1 MNVFILTDLEGI
13 AGIDDFLQSDKSF
26 VDVYVNSCK
35 FLANS
40 INLAVD
46 TCFKNGADAVYY
58 IDSYEGGGNVTPDMI
73 DKRAVNCSIS
83 EWEELVREKKID
95 CVIELGSHA
104 RAGTI
109 GGFLDHTR
117 SSTEIFCTRLNGIEQ
132 SELSLHALFCAQYG
146 IPTVA
151 VIGDVIACEQA
162 KEYIPDIYTGA
173 VKLASERNHAKTF
186 ENADEILINT
196 ISEALKNYKNVSF
209 YKISLPSV
217 TETVYYRT
225 DMCEEWM
232 NYRPDAERINARTL
246 RKNVTKI
253 TCFKDIVI

>member
-1 MNVFILTDLEGI
+1 MNVFILADLEGI

-35 FLANS
+35 LLADS
-40 INLAVD
+40 INLAVNA
-46 TCFKNGADAVYY
+46 CFKNGADKVYY
-58 IDSYEGGGNVTPDMI
+58 MDGHAGGGNVTPDMI
-73 DKRAVNCSIS
+73 DKRAIKCSIS

-95 CVIELGSHA
+95 CMIELGSHA

-117 SSTEIFCTRLNGIEQ
+117 SSTEIFCTTLDGVEQ
-132 SELSLHALFCAQYG
+132 SELSLHALFCSQYG

-151 VIGDVIACEQA
+151 VIGDVAACKQA
-162 KEYIPDIYTGA
+162 KEYIPDIFAGA
-173 VKLASERNHAKTF
+173 VKLATERNHANTF

-196 ISEALKNYKNVSF
+196 ISEALKNYKSVSL
-209 YKISLPSV
+209 YKINLPNV

-232 NYRPDAERINARTL
+232 SYRPDAERIDARTL
-246 RKNVTKI
+246 RKKVTEI
-253 TCFKDIVI
+253 TCFKDIAI